1 VKVLR
6 YDHCRRRRRRTLALR
21 WSLALPGWCASTL
34 LAILGSPAQAATAAS
49 AASAAT
55 SACNYLSKS
64 VSAQPDGAVLLA
76 SYPTERRGALSNAAF
91 TYDNSVAA
99 IALVACRHT
108 ALARRIGDALLLALD
123 HDRYWHDGR
132 LRNGYAAGAI
142 GPTPLKL
149 AGWWDP
155 KSQRWL
161 EDDYQAGSDSG
172 NIAWAMLALLT
183 LHAASGDQRYRD
195 GALQLA
201 RWVEGTL
208 DTRGAGGFVGGYYGH
223 EPAPQ
228 RQRWKSTEH
237 NTDLA
242 AAFGWLA
249 RLTGDAHWRA
259 RMALAEDFVAA
270 MWRPDCGCYAV
281 GTAEDGVTLNP
292 LLALDAQ
299 VWPLMALPG
308 GAKLSEPV
316 LQTLDRR
323 LRFQAGY
330 SYSDA
335 GGGLWIE
342 GTAQVAVLLELLH
355 RPAPARALR
364 AAVERERSADGGYY
378 ATGAAAMPTGFML
391 ATDPSMPR
399 VYFHLEHLGA
409 AAWAALAEQGYNPF
423 AGGRRLAQ

>member
-1 VKVLR
+1 MLQ
-6 YDHCRRRRRRTLALR
+6 YDACQPRRRCVLAPLGCCASALLAL
-21 WSLALPGWCASTL
+21 LAA
-34 LAILGSPAQAATAAS
+34 PAQAVAA
-49 AASAAT
+49 ARP
-55 SACNYLSKS
+55 ACDYLSKS
-64 VSAQPDGAVLLA
+64 VTAQPAGALLLA
-76 SYPTERRGALSNAAF
+76 SYPSERSGALSNAAF

-99 IALVACRHT
+99 IALVACGHT
-108 ALARRIGDALLLALD
+108 PLARRIGDALLLALD

-142 GPTPLKL
+142 GAAPLKL
-149 AGWWDP
+149 AGWWDL

-195 GALQLA
+195 GALRLA

-208 DTRGAGGFVGGYYGH
+208 DARGAGGFVGGYFGH

-249 RLTGDAHWRA
+249 RVTGDAHWRQ
-259 RMALAEDFVAA
+259 RMTVAADFVAA
-270 MWRPDCGCYAV
+270 MWNADCGCYAV

-308 GAKLSEPV
+308 AAKLSEPL
-316 LQTLDRR
+316 LQTVDSR

-330 SYSDA
+330 TYSDA

-355 RPAPARALR
+355 RQAPARTLR
-364 AAVERERSADGGYY
+364 AAIEGERTADGGYY

-409 AAWAALAEQGYNPF
+409 AAWAALADRGYNPF
-423 AGGRRLAQ
+423 SGGRRLAR